1 MGRGAVG
8 ALEVFTETLERIV
21 RAGDRPHDIVHKA
34 FDPLAR
40 LIAAR
45 DWLDTS
51 KTNLGE
57 PAAHLLAK
65 AGDDGWSVVCVVFP
79 AGATTPVHD
88 HLIWGLVAVY
98 DGIEE
103 ETVYKRL
110 DDGSAP
116 GYAKLEKV
124 GVQRNTRGAISLVIP
139 PEQEIHSIRNPGGT
153 PSVSI
158 HVYGGDLARMPR
170 HRFDPDNNAVYD
182 YQAQYSKGG
191 A

>member
-1 MGRGAVG
+1 M
-8 ALEVFTETLERIV
+8 ERIV
-21 RAGDRPHDIVHKA
+21 RAGKGPRDIVHRA

-40 LIAAR
+40 LISTPG
-45 DWLDTS
+45 WLDASQAGLT
-51 KTNLGE
+51 E
-57 PAAHLLAK
+57 PAARLLAK
-65 AGDDGWSVVCVVFP
+65 ADDNAWSVVCVTFP
-79 AGATTPVHD
+79 PGATTPVHD

-110 DDGSAP
+110 DDGSKP

-139 PEQEIHSIRNPGGT
+139 PGQEIHSIRNPGDK
-153 PSVSI
+153 PSISI
-158 HVYGGDLARMPR
+158 HVYGGDLASMPR
-170 HRFDPDNNAVYD
+170 HRYEPDSDAVYD
-182 YQAQYSKGG
+182 YQAEYAKDG